1 LIFRVL
7 QSEIA
12 ILLPFQSTL
21 NSNKIYQNPSTI
33 MRKTTQFLFFFLF
46 CASIY
51 AQNPVK
57 VTIKGVI
64 QDTSAAVMNGATVM
78 LLAPKDSALV
88 NFSRAND
95 KGVFE
100 FRNVKNGN
108 YILKVSYVGFIP
120 FQQIL
125 APSTTEIEDLGAL
138 KIKPISKELLE
149 VVVRTAR
156 APLTIKGDTIEYDAR
171 SFKVPPGSSVE
182 DLLRRLPGMEI
193 DAQGNIKAQGKDIK
207 KVLVDGKTFFG
218 DDPKAATKN
227 LGAET
232 ISKVQVFNDKSEQSK
247 LTGIDDGKKEKAI
260 NLELKEEYKKGSF
273 GKITGAVGTDS
284 RMAARG
290 NYNRFNKTSQFS
302 ILGYGNNIN
311 ETGVNWSDY
320 GEFKGNNSFNNND
333 NGDFGFGGNG
343 RWNWDGGDGITNQ
356 FDGRGFTNNAGGGV
370 NYNFDNKK
378 TKLSTSYFYN
388 QTRLMLD
395 QFQNKKTFL
404 EDGAFLTTDTSAQN
418 NFRGNH
424 SIGARF
430 EEMIDSS
437 NTLIVKANMRAGMR
451 NDNNKMFQRNLT
463 EAGSLRARSDINNIS
478 DFTNLNLTTNA
489 IFRHK
494 FKTKGRSFA
503 LSYGY
508 NIINSDGTEN
518 LNSYSKFI
526 DAKTFKE
533 QVQAVNQINDNEN
546 RQNLMKGSVL
556 YTEPL
561 SKKIFW
567 ETFYNGSAD
576 NRKVNR
582 PAFNALEKNQRIDSL
597 STYFENTITYN
608 RIGTSLRYS
617 HSGVNIMVGA
627 AGLRYGIEATQYDGK
642 GGFVR
647 TNINKNYPAFTPYID
662 ASLELKNN
670 MYMNFTYTL
679 DVNAPQIADLQPV
692 INNNNPFFTS
702 RGNPDLNPEKSH
714 SINFSLNK
722 FDPATFMSINLWG
735 GYDYYLSQ
743 VVYNQTVDLATLK
756 VSTRPENLSGGTR
769 LYIGTY
775 CSFPIIKTKLTVNFN
790 PNINISN
797 NPTYINGV
805 LNDNNNQNYQLR
817 FGFNLTPG
825 DKLIV
830 GLNANVGIN
839 NIKYSLSEAQNQ
851 NIRNNSFDT
860 SIKWNF
866 IKKTFFETNFDY
878 SYYKNERFGFEQ
890 EIPIFNA
897 SIRRLLMKENKLEVR
912 LAAFDIFNKR
922 QNIVQR
928 GYQNTVTTQQSLTL
942 ARYFM
947 LSLTYNVKGHVDKLK
962 KNQGWM

>member
-1 LIFRVL
+1 
-7 QSEIA
+7 
-12 ILLPFQSTL
+12 
-21 NSNKIYQNPSTI
+21 
-33 MRKTTQFLFFFLF
+33 MRKATQFLFFFLF

-51 AQNPVK
+51 AQNPAK
-57 VTIKGVI
+57 VTIKGVV

-78 LLAPKDSALV
+78 LLTPKDSALV

-95 KGVFE
+95 KGAFE

-108 YILKVSYVGFIP
+108 YILKVSFVGFIP
-120 FQQIL
+120 FQQVL
-125 APSTTEIEDLGAL
+125 NPSTTEIEDLGAL
-138 KIKPISKELLE
+138 KIKPISQELLE

-273 GKITGAVGTDS
+273 GKITGAVGTDN

-290 NYNRFNKTSQFS
+290 NYNKFNKTSQFS

-320 GEFKGNNSFNNND
+320 GEFKGNNSFNNSD
-333 NGDFGFGGNG
+333 NGDFGFGGNS

-395 QFQNKKTFL
+395 QFQTKKTFL
-404 EDGAFLTTDTSAQN
+404 ENSAFLTTDTSAQN

-424 SIGARF
+424 SIGTRF
-430 EEMIDSS
+430 EQMIDSS
-437 NTLIVKANMRAGMR
+437 NTLIVKANIRAGMR
-451 NDNNKMFQRNLT
+451 NDANNMNQRNLT
-463 EAGSLRARSDINNIS
+463 EAGDLRTSSAIINSS

-503 LSYGY
+503 VSLGY
-508 NIINSDGTEN
+508 NIINSDGTED
-518 LNSYSKFI
+518 LNSVNRFR
-526 DAKTFKE
+526 DAQTFNE
-533 QVQAVNQINDNEN
+533 QVRAINQLNNNDN
-546 RQNLMKGSVL
+546 RQNILKGSLL

-567 ETFYNGSAD
+567 ETFYNGSSD
-576 NRKVNR
+576 KRSVDR
-582 PAFNALEKNQRIDSL
+582 QSFDGLQETRRYDSL
-597 STYFENTITYN
+597 STYFENTVNYN
-608 RIGTSLRYS
+608 RVGTSLRYS

-627 AGLRYGIEATQYDGK
+627 AGLSYDLQGSQFSQK
-642 GGFVR
+642 G
-647 TNINKNYPAFTPYID
+647 TAILSNINKNYPAFTPYVD

-670 MYMNFTYTL
+670 LYFNVSYGL
-679 DVNAPQIADLQPV
+679 EVNAPRIADLQPV
-692 INNNNPFFTS
+692 INNNNPFFIST
-702 RGNPDLNPEKSH
+702 GNPDLSPEKNHNIS
-714 SINFSLNK
+714 FSLNK
-722 FDPATFMSINLWG
+722 FDPATFMSVNLWG

-743 VVYNQTVDLATLK
+743 VVYNQIVNPTTFVTN
-756 VSTRPENLSGGTR
+756 TRPENLSGGTR

-775 CSFPIIKTKLTVNFN
+775 CSFPIVKTKLTVNFN
-790 PNINISN
+790 PNINTSN
-797 NPTYINGV
+797 NPTFINGV
-805 LNDNNNQNYQLR
+805 LNDNNNQNYQFR
-817 FGFNLTPG
+817 FGFSLTPG

-830 GLNANVGIN
+830 GMNANVGIN
-839 NIKYSLSEAQNQ
+839 NIKFSLSEAQNQ

-866 IKKTFFETNFDY
+866 MKKTFFETNFDY
-878 SYYKNERFGFEQ
+878 SYYKNERFGFAQ

-928 GYQNTVTTQQSLTL
+928 GFQNTVKTQQALTL

-947 LSLTYNVKGHVDKLK
+947 LSLTYNVKGHVEKLK

>member
-1 LIFRVL
+1 
-7 QSEIA
+7 
-12 ILLPFQSTL
+12 
-21 NSNKIYQNPSTI
+21 
-33 MRKTTQFLFFFLF
+33 MRKATLLLFFFLF

-51 AQNPVK
+51 AQNPARI
-57 VTIKGVI
+57 TIKGVI

-78 LLAPKDSALV
+78 LLTPKDSALV

-108 YILKVSYVGFIP
+108 YILKVSFVGFIP
-120 FQQIL
+120 FQQVL
-125 APSTTEIEDLGAL
+125 TPSASEIEDLGAL

-149 VVVRTAR
+149 VVVKTAR

-182 DLLRRLPGMEI
+182 DLLRRLPGMEV

-333 NGDFGFGGNG
+333 NGDFGFGGGG
-343 RWNWDGGDGITNQ
+343 RWWGSDGDGITDQ
-356 FDGRGFTNNAGGGV
+356 FDGRGFTNNAGGGM

-388 QTRLMLD
+388 QTQLFLD
-395 QFQNKKTFL
+395 QFQTKKTFL
-404 EDGAFLTTDTSAQN
+404 QNDAFLTTDTSVQN
-418 NFRGNH
+418 RFRGNH
-424 SIGARF
+424 SIGTRF
-430 EEMIDSS
+430 EQMIDSS
-437 NTLIVKANMRAGMR
+437 NTLIMKANMRAGMR
-451 NDNNKMFQRNLT
+451 DDRNRMFQSNLT
-463 EAGSLRARSDINNIS
+463 EEGVLRTRSDINNRS

-503 LSYGY
+503 ASLGY

-518 LNSYSKFI
+518 LNSTNQFLT
-526 DAKTFKE
+526 AGTFTQ
-533 QVQAVNQINDNEN
+533 QVRAISQINNNDN
-546 RQNLMKGSVL
+546 RQNLLKGSVL

-561 SKKIFW
+561 TKKIFW
-567 ETFYNGSAD
+567 ETFYNGSVD
-576 NRKVNR
+576 SRKVNR
-582 PAFNALEKNQRIDSL
+582 QAFDGLQETRRYDSL

-608 RIGTSLRYS
+608 RLGTSLRYS
-617 HSGVNIMVGA
+617 HAGVNIMLGA
-627 AGLRYGIEATQYDGK
+627 AGLQYNLEGK
-642 GGFVR
+642 QYTR
-647 TNINKNYPAFTPYID
+647 KETPLLSSINKNYPAFTPYFD

-670 MYMNFTYTL
+670 LYFNVTYTL

-692 INNNNPFFTS
+692 INNNNPFFIST
-702 RGNPDLNPEKSH
+702 GNPDLNPEKSH
-714 SINFSLNK
+714 SFNFSMYK
-722 FDPATFMSINLWG
+722 FDPATFLNINLWG

-743 VVYNQTVDLATLK
+743 VVYNQIVNPTTFVTN
-756 VSTRPENLSGGTR
+756 TRPENLAGGTR
-769 LYIGTY
+769 FYVGTY
-775 CSFPIIKTKLTVNFN
+775 CGFPIIKTKLTINFN
-790 PNINISN
+790 PNININN
-797 NPTYINGV
+797 NPTFINGV

-817 FGFNLTPG
+817 FGFSLTPG

-830 GLNANVGIN
+830 GMNTNIGIN
-839 NIKYSLSEAQNQ
+839 NIKFSLSEAQNQ
-851 NIRNNSFDT
+851 NIRNNSYDA

-866 IKKTFFETNFDY
+866 AKKTFLETNLDY
-878 SYYKNERFGFEQ
+878 RYFKNERFGFEQ
-890 EIPIFNA
+890 DIPIFNA
-897 SIRRLLMKENKLEVR
+897 SIRRLFMKENKLEVR

-928 GYQNTVTTQQSLTL
+928 GFQNTVTTQTALTL

-947 LSLTYNVKGHVDKLK
+947 LSLTYNIKGHVDKLK
-962 KNQGWM
+962 KNQGMF

>member
-1 LIFRVL
+1 
-7 QSEIA
+7 
-12 ILLPFQSTL
+12 
-21 NSNKIYQNPSTI
+21 
-33 MRKTTQFLFFFLF
+33 MRKITQFLFFFLF

-51 AQNPVK
+51 AQNPIK

-78 LLAPKDSALV
+78 LLTPKDSALV

-125 APSTTEIEDLGAL
+125 APSESEVEDLGAL

-207 KVLVDGKTFFG
+207 KVLVDGKNFFG

-273 GKITGAVGTDS
+273 GKVTGAVGSDS

-290 NYNRFNKTSQFS
+290 NYNKFNKTSQFS

-320 GEFKGNNSFNNND
+320 GEFKGNASNQYD
-333 NGDFGFGGNG
+333 NGDFGFGGNN

-388 QTRLMLD
+388 QTRLLVD
-395 QFQNKKTFL
+395 QYQNKKTFL
-404 EDGAFLTTDTSAQN
+404 QNDAFLTTDTSAQN

-424 SIGARF
+424 SIGTRF
-430 EEMIDSS
+430 EQMIDSS

-451 NDNNKMFQRNLT
+451 NDKNRMFQSNLT
-463 EAGSLRARSDINNIS
+463 EEGVLRTRSDINNS
-478 DFTNLNLTTNA
+478 NDFTNLNLTTNA

-503 LSYGY
+503 VSFGY
-508 NIINSDGTEN
+508 NVINSDGTEN
-518 LNSYSKFI
+518 LNSFSRFLT
-526 DAKTFKE
+526 AGTVKE
-533 QVQAVNQINDNEN
+533 QVRAISQMNNNIN
-546 RQNLMKGSVL
+546 RQNLLKGNVL

-567 ETFYNGSAD
+567 ETFYNGSSDKRNVDRQAYNGLQE
-576 NRKVNR
+576 NRR
-582 PAFNALEKNQRIDSL
+582 FDSL

-617 HSGVNIMVGA
+617 HSGVNIMVGG
-627 AGLRYGIEATQYDGK
+627 AGLSYNLEGTQYSKK
-642 GGFVR
+642 GTASFS
-647 TNINKNYPAFTPYID
+647 NINKNYPAFTPYVD

-670 MYMNFTYTL
+670 MYFNLSYTL

-692 INNNNPFFTS
+692 INNNNPFFIST
-702 RGNPDLNPEKSH
+702 GNPDLSPEKSH
-714 SINFSLNK
+714 SINLSLNK
-722 FDPATFMSINLWG
+722 FDPATFMSVNLWG
-735 GYDYYLSQ
+735 GYNYYLSQ
-743 VVYNQTVDLATLK
+743 VVYNQTVEPNTFITR
-756 VSTRPENLSGGTR
+756 TRPENLSGGTR

-790 PNINISN
+790 PNINTSN
-797 NPTYINGV
+797 NPTFINGI
-805 LNDNNNQNYQLR
+805 LNDNNNQNYNIR
-817 FGFNLTPG
+817 FGFNLTPS

-830 GLNANVGIN
+830 GMNANLGIN

-866 IKKTFFETNFDY
+866 TKKTFFETNFDY

-890 EIPIFNA
+890 EIPILNA
-897 SIRRLLMKENKLEVR
+897 SVRRLFMKENKLEVR

-928 GYQNTVTTQQSLTL
+928 GFQNTVTTQTSLTL

-962 KNQGWM
+962 KNQGWN

>member
-1 LIFRVL
+1 
-7 QSEIA
+7 
-12 ILLPFQSTL
+12 
-21 NSNKIYQNPSTI
+21 
-33 MRKTTQFLFFFLF
+33 MRKAIQFLFFFLF

-51 AQNPVK
+51 AQNPAK
-57 VTIKGVI
+57 ITIKGVI
-64 QDTSAAVMNGATVM
+64 QDTSATVMNGATVM
-78 LLAPKDSALV
+78 LLTPKDSALV

-120 FQQIL
+120 FQQVL
-125 APSTTEIEDLGAL
+125 SPSASEIEDLGAL

-333 NGDFGFGGNG
+333 NGDFGFGGN
-343 RWNWDGGDGITNQ
+343 RNNWDGGDGITNQ
-356 FDGRGFTNNAGGGV
+356 FDGRGFTNNAGGGM

-395 QFQNKKTFL
+395 QFQTKKTFL
-404 EDGAFLTTDTSAQN
+404 QNSAFLTTDTSGQN

-424 SIGARF
+424 SIGTRF
-430 EEMIDSS
+430 EQMMDSS
-437 NTLIVKANMRAGMR
+437 NTLIVKVNLKAGVR
-451 NDNNKMFQRNLT
+451 NDKNNMFQSNLT
-463 EAGSLRARSDINNIS
+463 EEGVLRTRSDIKNNS
-478 DFTNLNLTTNA
+478 DFTNINLNTNA

-494 FKTKGRSFA
+494 FHKKGRSFS
-503 LSYGY
+503 LSFGY
-508 NIINSDGTEN
+508 DVNNSDGTEN
-518 LNSYSKFI
+518 LNSVNRFLAAGTI
-526 DAKTFKE
+526 AE
-533 QVQAVNQINDNEN
+533 QIRAISQINNNVN
-546 RQNLMKGSVL
+546 RQNFLKGSAL

-567 ETFYNGSAD
+567 ETFYNVSAN
-576 NRKVNR
+576 NRNVDR
-582 PAFNALEKNQRIDSL
+582 QAFNGLQENRRFDSL
-597 STYFENTITYN
+597 STYFENTVTYN

-617 HSGVNIMVGA
+617 HSGINIMLGA
-627 AGLRYGIEATQYDGK
+627 AGLRYDLEGK
-642 GGFVR
+642 QFQKKD
-647 TNINKNYPAFTPYID
+647 TPLISSISKNYPAFTPYLD

-670 MYMNFTYTL
+670 MYMNFSYTL
-679 DVNAPQIADLQPV
+679 DVNAPQIADLQPI
-692 INNNNPFFTS
+692 INNNNPFFIST
-702 RGNPDLNPEKSH
+702 GNPDLSPEKSH
-714 SINFSLNK
+714 SLNFSLNK
-722 FDPATFMSINLWG
+722 FDPATFMSLNLWG

-743 VVYNQTVDLATLK
+743 VVYNQIVDPTTF
-756 VSTRPENLSGGTR
+756 VTRTRPENLSGGTR
-769 LYIGTY
+769 LYVGTY
-775 CSFPIIKTKLTVNFN
+775 CNFPIIKTKLTVNFN
-790 PNINISN
+790 PNINTSF
-797 NPTYINGV
+797 NPTFINGV
-805 LNDNNNQNYQLR
+805 LNENSNQNYNLR
-817 FGFNLTPG
+817 FGLSLTPG

-830 GLNANVGIN
+830 GMNANVGIN
-839 NIKYSLSEAQNQ
+839 NIKFSLSEAQNQ

-866 IKKTFFETNFDY
+866 MKKTFLETNLDY
-878 SYYKNERFGFEQ
+878 KYYRNERFGFEQ

-897 SIRRLLMKENKLEVR
+897 SIRRLFMKENKLEIR

-928 GYQNTVTTQQSLTL
+928 GFQNTVTTQTSLTL

>member
-1 LIFRVL
+1 
-7 QSEIA
+7 
-12 ILLPFQSTL
+12 
-21 NSNKIYQNPSTI
+21 
-33 MRKTTQFLFFFLF
+33 MRKATQFLFFFLF

-51 AQNPVK
+51 AQNPAK
-57 VTIKGVI
+57 ITIKGVI

-78 LLAPKDSALV
+78 LLTPKDSALV

-125 APSTTEIEDLGAL
+125 APSATEIEDLGAL

-290 NYNRFNKTSQFS
+290 NYNRFNKKEQFS

-333 NGDFGFGGNG
+333 NGDFGFGGN
-343 RWNWDGGDGITNQ
+343 RNNWDGGDGITNQ

-404 EDGAFLTTDTSAQN
+404 QNNSFLTTDTSAQN

-424 SIGARF
+424 SIGTRF
-430 EEMIDSS
+430 EQMIDSS

-451 NDNNKMFQRNLT
+451 NDKNRMFQSNLT
-463 EAGSLRARSDINNIS
+463 EEGVLRTRSDINNLS
-478 DFTNLNLTTNA
+478 DFTSLYLNTNA

-494 FKTKGRSFA
+494 FHKKGRSFA
-503 LSYGY
+503 LSFGY
-508 NIINSDGTEN
+508 NINNSNGTEN
-518 LNSYSKFI
+518 LNSYSRFLS
-526 DAKTFKE
+526 ASNFNE
-533 QVQAVNQINDNEN
+533 QVRAISQINNNDN
-546 RQNLMKGSVL
+546 RQNLLKGSIL

-567 ETFYNGSAD
+567 ETFYNGSSDKRNVDRQAYNGLQE
-576 NRKVNR
+576 NRR
-582 PAFNALEKNQRIDSL
+582 FDSL
-597 STYFENTITYN
+597 STYYENTITYN
-608 RIGTSLRYS
+608 RVGTSLRYS
-617 HSGVNIMVGA
+617 HAGVNIMVGG
-627 AGLRYGIEATQYDGK
+627 AGLQYGLEGAQYSKK
-642 GGFVR
+642 G
-647 TNINKNYPAFTPYID
+647 TNSLSNISKSYPAFMPYVD

-670 MYMNFTYTL
+670 LYFNLSYSL
-679 DVNAPQIADLQPV
+679 EVNAPQIADLQPV
-692 INNNNPFFTS
+692 INNNNPFFIST
-702 RGNPDLNPEKSH
+702 GNPDLNPEKSH
-714 SINFSLNK
+714 SVSFSLNK
-722 FDPATFMSINLWG
+722 FDPSTFMSVNLWG

-743 VVYNQTVDLATLK
+743 VVYNQTVDPSTFITR
-756 VSTRPENLSGGTR
+756 TRPENLSGGTR

-790 PNINISN
+790 PNINTSN
-797 NPTYINGV
+797 NPTYINGI
-805 LNDNNNQNYQLR
+805 LNDNNNQNYNLR

-830 GLNANVGIN
+830 GLNAQVGIN

-866 IKKTFFETNFDY
+866 MKKTFFETNFDY
-878 SYYKNERFGFEQ
+878 KYYKNERFGFEQ
-890 EIPIFNA
+890 EIPILNA
-897 SIRRLLMKENKLEVR
+897 SVRRLFMKENKLEVR

-922 QNIVQR
+922 QNIIQR
-928 GYQNTVTTQQSLTL
+928 GFQNTVTTQTSLTL

-962 KNQGWM
+962 KNQGWD

>member
-1 LIFRVL
+1 
-7 QSEIA
+7 
-12 ILLPFQSTL
+12 
-21 NSNKIYQNPSTI
+21 

-51 AQNPVK
+51 AQNPAK
-57 VTIKGVI
+57 ITIKGVI

-78 LLAPKDSALV
+78 LLTPKDSALV

-100 FRNVKNGN
+100 FRNVKNGT

-149 VVVRTAR
+149 VVVRMAR

-333 NGDFGFGGNG
+333 NGDFGFGGGG
-343 RWNWDGGDGITNQ
+343 RYFYSNSDGITNN
-356 FDGRGFTNNAGGGV
+356 FDGRGFTNNGGGGV

-378 TKLSTSYFYN
+378 TKVSTSYFYN
-388 QTRLMLD
+388 QTRLFLD

-404 EDGAFLTTDTSAQN
+404 QNSSFVTTDTSRQN

-424 SIGARF
+424 SIGTRF
-430 EEMIDSS
+430 EQMVDSN
-437 NTLIVKANMRAGMR
+437 NTVIAKLNMRMGR
-451 NDNNKMFQRNLT
+451 NENANALLQRNLT
-463 EAGSLRARSDINNIS
+463 EENVLRTASNINNS
-478 DFTNLNLTTNA
+478 SNLNSFNLTSN
-489 IFRHK
+489 IIYRHK
-494 FKTKGRSFA
+494 FKKKGRTFA
-503 LSYGY
+503 LSSGY
-508 NIINSDGTEN
+508 NVTNSDGTEN
-518 LNSYSKFI
+518 LNSINRFLNATNANEQIK
-526 DAKTFKE
+526 ALGQLNNNNNQENLFK
-533 QVQAVNQINDNEN
+533 A
-546 RQNLMKGSVL
+546 SAL
-556 YTEPL
+556 YLEPL
-561 SKKIFW
+561 SKKMYW
-567 ETFYNGSAD
+567 ESFYNFSTD
-576 NRKVNR
+576 NRSIERVSLNKLLENR
-582 PAFNALEKNQRIDSL
+582 RLDSL
-597 STYFENTITYN
+597 SVYFKNSVTYN
-608 RIGTSLRYS
+608 RVGTSMRYS
-617 HSGVNIMVGA
+617 HSGVNVSVGLA
-627 AGLRYGIEATQYDGK
+627 SVNYNLKGQQFPGKDGALLSS
-642 GGFVR
+642 
-647 TNINKNYPAFTPYID
+647 IDKNYSEITPNVD
-662 ASLELKNN
+662 ASVELKNN
-670 MYMNFTYTL
+670 AYFNLGYSL
-679 DVNAPQIADLQPV
+679 DINAPQIADLQPV
-692 INNNNPFFTS
+692 INNNNPFFIST
-702 RGNPDLNPEKSH
+702 GNPDLSPEKSH
-714 SINFSLNK
+714 SFNASFYK
-722 FDPATFMSINLWG
+722 FDPATFTNINVWSS
-735 GYDYYLSQ
+735 YNYFLSK
-743 VVYNQTVDLATLK
+743 VVYNQIVDPTTFITK
-756 VSTRPENLSGGTR
+756 TRPENLSGGTEFSTGI
-769 LYIGTY
+769 YMG
-775 CSFPIIKTKLTVNFN
+775 FPIVKTKLTVNVN
-790 PNINISN
+790 SNINISTS
-797 NPTYINGV
+797 PTFINGI
-805 LNDNNNQNYQLR
+805 LNTNDNQAYNVNV
-817 FGFNLTPG
+817 GFTLTPN

-830 GLNANVGIN
+830 DASGRLGIT
-839 NIKYSLSEAQNQ
+839 NIKYSLSESQNQ
-851 NIRNNSFDT
+851 NIKNNGVNA

-866 IKKTFFETNFDY
+866 IKKTYLETNLNYRNYRND
-878 SYYKNERFGFEQ
+878 RFGFNQ
-890 EIPIFNA
+890 DIPIFNA
-897 SIRRLLMKENKLEVR
+897 SVRRLFMKENKVEVR
-912 LAAFDIFNKR
+912 LAAFDIFNKNQSIIQQGT
-922 QNIVQR
+922 QNSITNQ
-928 GYQNTVTTQQSLTL
+928 TSLTL

-947 LSLTYNVKGHVDKLK
+947 LSITYNMKGHVDKLK
-962 KNQGWM
+962 KNQGWF